1 MDRTTIR
8 LRPDLMDRARAFASA
23 HDASFTKVVENAL
36 EQYLA
41 ATPARRKPKSIRL
54 KTAGGDGFVG
64 GGSYEQALAR
74 AQDDH
79 DRRHVGGQP

>member
-41 ATPARRKPKSIRL
+41 ATPARRKPKSIRF